1 MASNYTEHYD
11 LCQWEAT
18 DQVQRTDFNAD
29 NAKVDAA
36 LAEHAAA
43 LEENAEAI
51 SAEASTRASAV
62 ASITAELEK
71 RGNCKIY
78 ATSYAGTGTTSHSHT
93 FPSQPLAVLIAG
105 PSFQLTAIAGCSY
118 AFSME
123 GGNTWGAEL
132 VWNDCTLTISYGGSL
147 GGGDSKIGNEAGSTY
162 YLVALMDAET

>member
-1 MASNYTEHYD
+1 MATNYTTNYD
-11 LCQWEAT
+11 LCQWEST

-29 NAKVDAA
+29 NAKLDSA

-43 LEENAEAI
+43 LEENSEAI
-51 SAEASTRASAV
+51 SAEASARVRAV
-62 ASITAELEK
+62 ASISAELEK

-78 ATSYAGTGTTSHSHT
+78 FTSYAGTGTMSHSHT

-105 PSFQLTAIAGCSY
+105 PSFQLIAIVGCSE

-123 GGNTWGAEL
+123 GGNRWGTEL
-132 VWNDCTLTISYGGSL
+132 AWDACTLTIFYGGSL